1 MQYRITVNYDW
12 VDGRVELG
20 YMTDQGRDSDTDVG
34 EGGVAEHSPWL
45 STAQVCTERDEM
57 IRCFVQMS

>member
-1 MQYRITVNYDW
+1 M
-12 VDGRVELG
+12 DGRVELG